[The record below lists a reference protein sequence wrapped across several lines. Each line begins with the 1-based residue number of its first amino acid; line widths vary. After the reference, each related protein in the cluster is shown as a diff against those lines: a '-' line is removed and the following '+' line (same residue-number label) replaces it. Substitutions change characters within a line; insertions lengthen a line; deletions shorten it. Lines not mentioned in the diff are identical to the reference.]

1 MGNAEPKLTPK
12 ELARQNKRT
21 VEKAARQVDRE
32 RQKLQNNETKML
44 QEIKKLAKANQHGPA
59 KIMSKDLV
67 RMRNQ
72 ISQYYVMS
80 SQLKAISM
88 RLSTAEINA
97 SMVDALKGVNKVM
110 SKVNGEMDIHSIRDC
125 LKEFSKE
132 SAKMEMQQD
141 MMGDAMDSAMDQ
153 GNEEEEADSV
163 YQNICEQI
171 GIDINSE

>member
-1 MGNAEPKLTPK
+1 M
-12 ELARQNKRT
+12 LA
-21 VEKAARQVDRE
+21 
-32 RQKLQNNETKML
+32 
-44 QEIKKLAKANQHGPA
+44 EIKKLAKANQHGPA

-110 SKVNGEMDIHSIRDC
+110 SKVNAEMDIQSIREC
-125 LKEFSKE
+125 LKEFTKE
-132 SAKMEMQQD
+132 SAKMEMQQE

-171 GIDINSE
+171 GIDINDDQNVVGKGQIQSNQPVAQTNQKDEQYDDLQARLDQLKR